1 MGEDAESN
9 LKGSAILTKP
19 RDNESASSPA
29 STQET
34 QTEAQGQNTRKAN
47 IQGTSARRIVPTI
60 LSSGIRTVPVQFQ
73 HCEMSDV
80 ISLVASMLDRLLQY
94 NDSLPST
101 RPLTRFHSKAA
112 PAITPIA
119 YLTRITAFTNVD
131 PCILLILLYYI
142 DKLNSYLIITSLTL
156 HRFLIAAICCGSKAL
171 SDSFATNSR
180 YAKVGGVELVEM
192 NALEREFLLAI
203 DWRLATSGA
212 LLDQYWRSLVEAHP
226 CYQLGIPPFSD
237 TSHAVSN
244 GKETAVD
251 VATRV
256 PAVARPSKRAKGAI
270 S

>member
-1 MGEDAESN
+1 
-9 LKGSAILTKP
+9 
-19 RDNESASSPA
+19 
-29 STQET
+29 
-34 QTEAQGQNTRKAN
+34 
-47 IQGTSARRIVPTI
+47 
-60 LSSGIRTVPVQFQ
+60 
-73 HCEMSDV
+73 MSDV
-80 ISLVASMLDRLLQY
+80 ISLVGKSSMVQCQSLAQNALSASMLDRLLQY

-203 DWRLATSGA
+203 DWRLAVRKKFGKSKHLLRHFLDIWRTSGSVLA
-212 LLDQYWRSLVEAHP
+212 QSR
-226 CYQLGIPPFSD
+226 
-237 TSHAVSN
+237 
-244 GKETAVD
+244 
-251 VATRV
+251 
-256 PAVARPSKRAKGAI
+256 
-270 S
+270 